1 MVATHFKYHFYLNP
15 FIISSYLGVCVC
27 VCMHSIMSDSAT
39 PWTVALQPSLSM
51 EFSREEY
58 WNELPFP
65 TPEDPPSQ
73 KSNAFLLH
81 LLH

>member
-1 MVATHFKYHFYLNP
+1 M
-15 FIISSYLGVCVC
+15 C
-27 VCMHSIMSDSAT
+27 VCMHSVMSDSVT
-39 PWTVALQPSLSM
+39 TWTVALQPSLSM

-65 TPEDPPSQ
+65 TPGDPPSQ
-73 KSNAFLLH
+73 ESNAFLLH